1 MNWLEEWAKIK
12 VIGFWVFIGIVSLIA
27 LAFIVWLSVYF
38 IKQTYKKHS
47 KKYVWDCI
55 RNDYVRK
62 EDFYK

>member
-1 MNWLEEWAKIK
+1 MNWVEQWAKLK
-12 VIGFWVFIGIVSLIA
+12 VIGMWVGLGIISLIV
-27 LAFIVWLSVYF
+27 LAVVVWLSVSF

>member
-1 MNWLEEWAKIK
+1 MNWVEQWAKLK
-12 VIGFWVFIGIVSLIA
+12 VIGMWVGLGIISLIV
-27 LAFIVWLSVYF
+27 LAVVVCISVYF